1 MGLYGPWKGSRE
13 VLGVLVEVPGV
24 IADVPGVFKS
34 LGRSRSFFQKV
45 PSVTIGREDVLEF
58 LRTF

>member
-1 MGLYGPWKGSRE
+1 ME

-24 IADVPGVFKS
+24 IADVPGAFKS

-45 PSVTIGREDVLEF
+45 LSFTIGREEDLEF